1 MAANI
6 STLPP
11 VFANRRR
18 RVRHKVQTPAYVS
31 FTAESKGLM
40 LDLHE
45 IVDISEDG
53 IAIQC
58 HAPLEVEKFVDLC
71 LDLADCSE
79 HIYTTGQ
86 VIWANESGRAGLRFS
101 DLPAESLKR
110 LREWLFAN
118 VMSGVANGEAEIAAF
133 AASRNAAPPRPNYTD
148 TLAAVAAVQRQVE
161 ALGSDFRAA
170 LKLIADS
177 AKTLLHASGAA
188 IALAESEPDF
198 MVCRATSGP
207 DAPPVGA
214 RLQVGSG
221 FSGECVK
228 SGLLLRSDDT
238 EVDARVDR
246 DSCRALGI
254 RCILAAPVRAN
265 GKSIGL
271 IEIFSPQPNAFSDA
285 DGKGLQRLAESV
297 QAVADREART
307 KKLSPQQDDATDHF
321 SPKPGSV
328 LFAAAEVKRES
339 KRENANAEPPHKS
352 AIGISLPRYYLAL
365 LLCSAVTITFALG
378 WRLAP
383 WLHSD
388 AAPWMQHKLQAPAKL
403 PTVLASNAAPKSDGG
418 SVPRPTPTV
427 DSVSFDQLRSMAEKG
442 DAAAQNALGLRYAI
456 GDGVKLSEFEAVRWF
471 NRAAEQ
477 GNVGAQSKLGSLYY
491 SGRGVPQDLN
501 RAYFWMVVA
510 SNGGDEASRALAPF
524 VQARLSRA
532 QASSIE
538 TQAGLWLQQH
548 RPNAKP
554 AAGQFKAPNT
564 PTVAGIQR

>member
-11 VFANRRR
+11 VFSNRRR
-18 RVRHKVQTPAYVS
+18 RVRHKIQTPAYVT
-31 FTAESKGLM
+31 FTAESQGLM

-53 IAIQC
+53 LAIQC
-58 HAPLEVEKFVDLC
+58 HTPLEVEKFVNLC

-86 VIWANESGRAGLRFS
+86 VIWANDAGRAGLRFT
-101 DLPAESLKR
+101 DLPAESLRR

-133 AASRNAAPPRPNYTD
+133 AASRNAAPPRPNYSD

-161 ALGSDFRAA
+161 ALGSDLPAA
-170 LKLIADS
+170 LKLIAER
-177 AKTLLHASGAA
+177 AQTLLHASGAA

-228 SGLLLRSDDT
+228 TGVLLRCDDT
-238 EVDARVDR
+238 EIDSRVDR
-246 DSCRALGI
+246 ESCRALGI
-254 RCILAAPVRAN
+254 RSILAAPVRAS
-265 GKSIGL
+265 GKSVGL
-271 IEIFSPQPNAFSDA
+271 IEIFSPQPNAFSEA

-297 QAVADREART
+297 QAAADREARA
-307 KKLSPQQDDATDHF
+307 KGLSLHQDEVPDHF
-321 SPKPGSV
+321 SPRPGSV
-328 LFAAAEVKRES
+328 LFAAAEVKLES
-339 KRENANAEPPHKS
+339 PEARSRQKG
-352 AIGISLPRYYLAL
+352 AIGINLPRYYLVL
-365 LLCSAVTITFALG
+365 LVCSATTIMFALG

-383 WLHSD
+383 WIHSD
-388 AAPWMQHKLQAPAKL
+388 AAPWMQHKLDEPAKL
-403 PTVLASNAAPKSDGG
+403 PTVLASNAAPKSNGTTA
-418 SVPRPTPTV
+418 PRFTSTL
-427 DSVSFDQLRSMAEKG
+427 DSVSLDQLRLMAEKG
-442 DAAAQNALGLRYAI
+442 DATAENALGLRYAI
-456 GDGVKLSEFEAVRWF
+456 GDGVKLNEVEAVRWF
-471 NRAAEQ
+471 TKAAEQ

-510 SNGGDEASRALAPF
+510 SNGGDDASRALAPF
-524 VQARLSRA
+524 VQARLTRA

-538 TQAGLWLQQH
+538 VQAGLWMQQH

-554 AAGQFKAPNT
+554 AAGQFKAKSS
-564 PTVAGIQR
+564 

>member
-1 MAANI
+1 MAANT
-6 STLPP
+6 STLPAGVP
-11 VFANRRR
+11 NRRR
-18 RVRHKVQTPAYVS
+18 RVRHKIQTPAYVS
-31 FTAESKGLM
+31 FTAESKDLM

-58 HAPLEVEKFVDLC
+58 HAPLEVQKFVDLC

-133 AASRNAAPPRPNYTD
+133 TASRNAAPPRPGYSD
-148 TLAAVAAVQRQVE
+148 TLAAVSAVQRQVE
-161 ALGSDFRAA
+161 ALGSDFPGA

-177 AKTLLHASGAA
+177 AQTLLHASGAA
-188 IALAESEPDF
+188 LALAESEPDL

-228 SGLLLRSDDT
+228 RGLLLRCDDT
-238 EVDARVDR
+238 ELDSRVDR
-246 DSCRALGI
+246 ESCRALGI
-254 RCILAAPVRAN
+254 RSVLAAPVRAA

-285 DGKGLQRLAESV
+285 DGRALQRLAESV
-297 QAVADREART
+297 QDVAHREAAAKR
-307 KKLSPQQDDATDHF
+307 LPWPQDESSDHF

-328 LFAAAEVKRES
+328 LFAAAKTTEES
-339 KRENANAEPPHKS
+339 QDAKSPHKT
-352 AIGISLPRYYLAL
+352 ATGINFPRSYL
-365 LLCSAVTITFALG
+365 LLLVCAAWTITFALG

-383 WLHSD
+383 WIHSQ
-388 AAPWMQHKLQAPAKL
+388 ASPWVQHKLDAPAKL
-403 PTVLASNAAPKSDGG
+403 PTVLASEAAPTSDAA
-418 SVPRPTPTV
+418 SATHTLDP
-427 DSVSFDQLRSMAEKG
+427 VSFDNLRLMAEKG
-442 DAAAQNALGLRYAI
+442 DAAAQNALALRYAV
-456 GDGVKLSEFEAVRWF
+456 GDGVKLNEVEAVRWF
-471 NRAAEQ
+471 TRAAEQ

-501 RAYFWMVVA
+501 SAYVWMVVA
-510 SNGGDEASRALAPF
+510 GNGGDHASRALAPF

-538 TQAGLWLQQH
+538 SQAGLWIDQH

-554 AAGQFKAPNT
+554 TAGKSKAANAPT
-564 PTVAGIQR
+564 LAALPR

>member
-1 MAANI
+1 MAANTT
-6 STLPP
+6 TLPAGVP
-11 VFANRRR
+11 NRRR
-18 RVRHKVQTPAYVS
+18 RVRHKIQTPAYVS

-58 HAPLEVEKFVDLC
+58 HAPLEVQKFVDLC

-133 AASRNAAPPRPNYTD
+133 TASRNAAPPRPGYSD
-148 TLAAVAAVQRQVE
+148 TLAAVSAVQRQVE
-161 ALGSDFRAA
+161 ALASDFPGA

-177 AKTLLHASGAA
+177 AQTLLHASGAA
-188 IALAESEPDF
+188 LALAESEPDF
-198 MVCRATSGP
+198 MACRATSGP

-228 SGLLLRSDDT
+228 RGLLLRCDDT
-238 EVDARVDR
+238 ELDSRVDR
-246 DSCRALGI
+246 ESCRALGI
-254 RCILAAPVRAN
+254 RSILAAPVRAS

-271 IEIFSPQPNAFSDA
+271 IEIFSRQPNAFSDA
-285 DGKGLQRLAESV
+285 DGKALQRLAESV
-297 QAVADREART
+297 QDVAHREAAANR
-307 KKLSPQQDDATDHF
+307 LPWPQDESTDHF
-321 SPKPGSV
+321 SPQPGSV
-328 LFAAAEVKRES
+328 LFAAES
-339 KRENANAEPPHKS
+339 TEETQDAKSPHKN
-352 AIGISLPRYYLAL
+352 ATGINFPRSYL
-365 LLCSAVTITFALG
+365 LLLVCAAWTITFALG

-383 WLHSD
+383 WIHSK
-388 AAPWMQHKLQAPAKL
+388 ASPWVHHKLDAPANL
-403 PTVLASNAAPKSDGG
+403 PTVLASEPAPKSDAA
-418 SVPRPTPTV
+418 SATRTLDP
-427 DSVSFDQLRSMAEKG
+427 VSFDNLRLMAEKG
-442 DAAAQNALGLRYAI
+442 DAAAQNALALRYAV
-456 GDGVKLSEFEAVRWF
+456 GDGVKLNEVEAVRWF
-471 NRAAEQ
+471 TKAAEQ

-501 RAYFWMVVA
+501 SAYFWMVVA
-510 SNGGDEASRALAPF
+510 GNGGDHASRALAPF

-532 QASSIE
+532 QAASIE
-538 TQAGLWLQQH
+538 NQAGLWIDQH
-548 RPNAKP
+548 RPNSKP
-554 AAGQFKAPNT
+554 TAGKSKAANV
-564 PTVAGIQR
+564 PTLAALPR

>member
-11 VFANRRR
+11 VFSNRRR
-18 RVRHKVQTPAYVS
+18 RVRHKIQTPAYVT
-31 FTAESKGLM
+31 FTAESQGLM

-58 HAPLEVEKFVDLC
+58 HTPLEVEKFVNLC

-133 AASRNAAPPRPNYTD
+133 AASRSAAPPRPNYSD
-148 TLAAVAAVQRQVE
+148 TLAAVAAVQRQVD
-161 ALGSDFRAA
+161 ALGADLPAA
-170 LKLIADS
+170 LKLIAER
-177 AKTLLHASGAA
+177 AQTLLHSSGAA
-188 IALAESEPDF
+188 IAMAESEPDF

-228 SGLLLRSDDT
+228 SGLLLRCDDT
-238 EVDARVDR
+238 EIDSRVDR
-246 DSCRALGI
+246 ESCRALGI
-254 RCILAAPVRAN
+254 RSILAAPVRAA

-271 IEIFSPQPNAFSDA
+271 IEIFSPQPNSFSDA
-285 DGKGLQRLAESV
+285 DGKGLQRLAESI
-297 QAVADREART
+297 QAVADREARA
-307 KKLSPQQDDATDHF
+307 KGLPLPHDQDTDHF

-328 LFAAAEVKRES
+328 LFAAAEVKLES
-339 KRENANAEPPHKS
+339 ANAKSPQKS
-352 AIGISLPRYYLAL
+352 AIGINLPRYYLVL
-365 LLCSAVTITFALG
+365 LLCSATTITFALG

-403 PTVLASNAAPKSDGG
+403 PTVLASNSAPKSDGG
-418 SVPRPTPTV
+418 STTRLTSTL
-427 DSVSFDQLRSMAEKG
+427 DSVSLDQLRLMAGRG
-442 DAAAQNALGLRYAI
+442 DATAENALGLRYAT

-471 NRAAEQ
+471 TKAAEQ
-477 GNVGAQSKLGSLYY
+477 GNISAQSKLGSLYY

-510 SNGGDEASRALAPF
+510 SNCGDDASRALAPF

-538 TQAGLWLQQH
+538 SQAGLWLQQH
-548 RPNAKP
+548 RSNPKP
-554 AAGQFKAPNT
+554 AAGQFKAKSS
-564 PTVAGIQR
+564 

>member
-18 RVRHKVQTPAYVS
+18 RVRHKIQTPAYVS
-31 FTAESKGLM
+31 FTAESRGLM

-58 HAPLEVEKFVDLC
+58 HSPLEVEKFVDLC

-133 AASRNAAPPRPNYTD
+133 AASRSAAPPRPNYTD

-161 ALGSDFRAA
+161 ALGSDFPAA
-170 LKLIADS
+170 LKLVSDS
-177 AKTLLHASGAA
+177 ALTLLHASGAA
-188 IALAESEPDF
+188 IALAESEPGF

-228 SGLLLRSDDT
+228 SGLLLRCDDT
-238 EVDARVDR
+238 EVDSRVDR
-246 DSCRALGI
+246 ESCRALGI
-254 RCILAAPVRAN
+254 RSILAAPVRAA
-265 GKSIGL
+265 GKSVGL
-271 IEIFSPQPNAFSDA
+271 IEIFSPHPHAFSDA

-297 QAVADREART
+297 QSVADREARA
-307 KKLSPQQDDATDHF
+307 KKLSSHPDQAADHF

-328 LFAAAEVKRES
+328 LFGATQAKKES
-339 KRENANAEPPHKS
+339 HEAEPPHKNS
-352 AIGISLPRYYLAL
+352 IGLSLPRYYLAL
-365 LLCSAVTITFALG
+365 LVCSATTITFALG

-388 AAPWMQHKLQAPAKL
+388 AAPWMQHKLQTPAKL
-403 PTVLASNAAPKSDGG
+403 PTVLASNAAPKSDGASTTRLG
-418 SVPRPTPTV
+418 SGV
-427 DSVSFDQLRSMAEKG
+427 DSISFDQLRLMAEKG
-442 DAAAQNALGLRYAI
+442 DAAAQNALGLRYAV

-471 NRAAEQ
+471 TKAAEQ
-477 GNVGAQSKLGSLYY
+477 GNVSAQSKLGSLYY

-510 SNGGDEASRALAPF
+510 GNGGDSASRALAPF
-524 VQARLSRA
+524 VQARLSRS

-538 TQAGLWLQQH
+538 SQAGLWIEQH
-548 RPNAKP
+548 HYNSKP
-554 AAGQFKAPNT
+554 AAGQLKAKSL
-564 PTVAGIQR
+564 